1 MWKAM
6 KEMLPYYYGTYL
18 NQFYLQDR
26 DAVEKNIF
34 DLMAI
39 QPQSRELILNH
50 EKYGWYSN
58 TSNLAAWFRLAHLP
72 PDARLAHPD
81 FELIR

>member
-26 DAVEKNIF
+26 DAVERNIF

-39 QPQSRELILNH
+39 QPQSRDLILN
-50 EKYGWYSN
+50 N
-58 TSNLAAWFRLAHLP
+58 
-72 PDARLAHPD
+72 
-81 FELIR
+81 

>member
-1 MWKAM
+1 
-6 KEMLPYYYGTYL
+6 MLPYYYGTYL

-50 EKYGWYSN
+50 
-58 TSNLAAWFRLAHLP
+58 
-72 PDARLAHPD
+72 
-81 FELIR
+81 